1 MLEFN
6 LKQLEAFVAAAE
18 AGSFT
23 RAAQTLYLTQSTV
36 SAHIQTLEKA
46 LGQPL
51 FLRDGKKSVSL
62 TDAGRMAYPRAKEI
76 LRRCQALQSA
86 FGGRGL
92 TQALELAASTVPCK
106 CLLPRLMA
114 GFLARHPDCRYQLRK
129 GDSAQVHRWLS
140 DGQTRLGF
148 VGARL
153 DEARF
158 RYHPLLRDKLVVV
171 TADTPRFRD
180 LRARGILGC
189 DLLSEPLI
197 VREEGSGTRRWL
209 DAYLQRIGMRRESLR
224 IVAEIDQ
231 PDTILS
237 SVASGMGVTVCSAL
251 AAREQLEDGRLL
263 SFDLDTDGF
272 YRDLCL
278 AVLQDTVLSP
288 QEQAFWDYA
297 AQESAAL

>member
-6 LKQLEAFVAAAE
+6 LRQLEAFVATAE

-23 RAAQTLYLTQSTV
+23 RAAQALYLTQSTV

-51 FLRDGKKSVSL
+51 FIREGKKSVVL
-62 TDAGRMAYPRAKEI
+62 TEAGRMVYPQAQEI

-86 FGGRGL
+86 FVHPECPRP
-92 TQALELAASTVPCK
+92 LELAASTVPCK
-106 CLLPRLMA
+106 CLLPALMA
-114 GFLARHPDCRYQLRK
+114 GFLARHEGCRYQLRK

-140 DGQTRLGF
+140 ESKARLGF

-158 RYHPLLRDKLVVV
+158 HYHPLLRDKLVVV
-171 TADTPRFRD
+171 TAHTPRFRA
-180 LRARGILGC
+180 LQEQGVLGR
-189 DLLSEPLI
+189 DLLTEPLI
-197 VREEGSGTRRWL
+197 VRETGSGTRRWL
-209 DAYLQRIGMRRESLR
+209 DAYLEQAGIRREQVH

-251 AAREQLEDGRLL
+251 AARDPLESGRLL
-263 SFDLDTDGF
+263 SFDLDADGF
-272 YRDLCL
+272 YRELCL
-278 AVLQDTVLSP
+278 AVLRDTTLSP

-297 AQESAAL
+297 VQESVPV